1 MTSQSTW
8 LRRYHDTLDNTS
20 LCRQKRWIL
29 SRKVLKASQK
39 RQAGT
44 LLTSRT
50 GTPDVKV
57 EDVMSSP
64 VITIKETDSV
74 LAAAKLMKKHEIG
87 CVVVVGKS
95 GEAKGLITERNV
107 VRRVSAFDLVPSK
120 VQAGKSMTKPA
131 STIEA
136 SANVTE
142 AAKKMRE
149 LKIRRLIVHQG
160 GKLKGIIT
168 SNDIVDITPAL
179 IDVMAEKSQIA
190 PVEKIK
196 ESAPL
201 SGYCDRCGSWADEM
215 KSHDGQFLC
224 DDCLGEVEEPEE
236 E

>member
-1 MTSQSTW
+1 M
-8 LRRYHDTLDNTS
+8 
-20 LCRQKRWIL
+20 

-39 RQAGT
+39 SQAGM
-44 LLTSRT
+44 LLASRA
-50 GTPDVKV
+50 GEPDVKV

-95 GEAKGLITERNV
+95 GDAKGLITERDV
-107 VRRVSAFDLVPSK
+107 VRRISALDLLPSR
-120 VQAGKSMTKPA
+120 VQAGKSMTKPP

-136 SANVTE
+136 SANVTD

-149 LKIRRLIVHQG
+149 LKIRRLVVLQG
-160 GKLKGIIT
+160 GKVKGIIT

-190 PVEKIK
+190 PVQKIK
-196 ESAPL
+196 ETAPL
-201 SGYCDRCGSWADEM
+201 SGYCDRCGSWADEL
-215 KSHDGQFLC
+215 KSHDGQFVC
-224 DDCLGEVEEPEE
+224 DDCMGEVEEPEE